1 MSRITDIFG
10 MNVFND
16 VVMKER
22 LPKPIYRE
30 LRESVDNDIPL
41 SMNVANVVASA
52 MKNWAIENGATHF
65 AHWFLPLTG
74 VNAEK
79 HDSFLTPKGDGTVI
93 MEFSGKNLIKG
104 ESDGSSFPSGG
115 IRATFEARGY
125 TSWDPTSFAFIK
137 EKTLCIPTAF
147 AAYGGEALD
156 EKTPLLRSMDAFN
169 TQAMRIMKI
178 FGLDDVS
185 KVMTSVGA
193 EQEYFLIDQKVWEER
208 PDLIY
213 TGRTVLGAKPPKR
226 QELDDHYFGAIKP
239 RVKAFMED
247 LNEELWKLGIYAKTE
262 HNEVAPAQHEL
273 APVYADINIALD
285 QNQLTME
292 MMRKVARQHDMVC
305 LLHEKPFAGINGS
318 GKHVNWSASTDTG
331 INMLDPGDNPKKNM
345 IFMLTL
351 VAVIQAVD
359 DYQDLLRAS
368 VASAGNDH
376 RLGGN
381 EAPPA
386 IMSVFLGDEIG
397 YIVDQIIKGEEI
409 HMAGDNLFELG
420 ATALPIFK
428 RDTTDRNR
436 TSPFAFT
443 GNKFEFRMP
452 GSEQS
457 IGDVCTVLNT
467 IIAESL
473 RQYADELEGTEDLA
487 GDLRKLIRSVL
498 TKHERIIFNGDNYT
512 DEWVAMAEERG
523 LLNLTSA
530 AQAAVYLDKQKN
542 VEVFARHGVLSA
554 AELHA
559 RYEVKL
565 ENYAKLINIE
575 ALTML
580 DMTRKFIA
588 PAVSAYSASLADAAL
603 AKKELGINT
612 DAEVKV
618 LSRIADLASVLGD
631 QIEDLSDAVA
641 ASGDIKDSAEQALF
655 FHDQV
660 IPKMTVLRET
670 ADELEVHT
678 SKEYWPFPSYGDL
691 LFSVQ

>member
-10 MNVFND
+10 TMVFND
-16 VVMKER
+16 VVMRER

-30 LRESVDNDIPL
+30 LRESIDNDIPL

-74 VNAEK
+74 ANAEK
-79 HDSFLTPKGDGTVI
+79 HDSFLNPKEDGTVI

-104 ESDGSSFPSGG
+104 EPDGSSFPSGG

-125 TSWDPTSFAFIK
+125 TSWDPTSYAFIK

-147 AAYGGEALD
+147 AAYGGEAMD

-169 TQAMRIMKI
+169 KQAMRIMKI
-178 FGLDDVS
+178 FGLDDV
-185 KVMTSVGA
+185 KNVNTSVGA
-193 EQEYFLIDQKVWEER
+193 EQEYFLIDESVWRER

-213 TGRTVLGAKPPKR
+213 TGRTVFGAKPPKR

-239 RVKAFMED
+239 RVKAYMEELD
-247 LNEELWKLGIYAKTE
+247 EELWKLGIYAKTE
-262 HNEVAPAQHEL
+262 HNEVAPGQHEL
-273 APVYADINIALD
+273 APVYSGSNVALD

-292 MMRKVARQHDMVC
+292 MMRKVARRHGMVC
-305 LLHEKPFAGINGS
+305 LLHEKPFAGVNGS

-331 INMLDPGDNPKKNM
+331 INMLEPGDNPKKNM
-345 IFMLTL
+345 LFMLTL
-351 VAVIQAVD
+351 IAVIQAVD
-359 DYQDLLRAS
+359 DYQDILRAS

-386 IMSVFLGDEIG
+386 IISIFLGDEIG

-409 HMAGDNLFELG
+409 HMEGDRLFELG

-428 RDTTDRNR
+428 KDSTDRNR

-457 IGDVCTVLNT
+457 IGDVCTVMNT

-487 GDLRKLIRSVL
+487 GDLRKLIRKVL
-498 TKHERIIFNGDNYT
+498 TKHQRIIFNGDNYT

-530 AQAAVYLDKQKN
+530 AEAALAMDKQKN
-542 VEVFARHGVLSA
+542 LDLFTRHGVFS
-554 AELHA
+554 EIEFRA
-559 RYEVKL
+559 RSHVQL
-565 ENYAKLINIE
+565 ENYSKLVNIE
-575 ALTML
+575 ALTMI
-580 DMTRKFIA
+580 DMARKEIV
-588 PAVSAYSASLADAAL
+588 PAVSAYSSALADAAL
-603 AKKELGINT
+603 SKKELGVSIE
-612 DAEVKV
+612 AELKI
-618 LSRIADLASVLGD
+618 LRKIADLAAVLGD
-631 QIEDLSDAVA
+631 KIENLETAVIE
-641 ASGDIKDSAEQALF
+641 SGDIS
-655 FHDQV
+655 
-660 IPKMTVLRET
+660 ET
-670 ADELEVHT
+670 ADEAIFFHDTVLPRMTELRLVADELEIYT

-691 LFSVQ
+691 LFSV

>member
-10 MNVFND
+10 TKVFND

-79 HDSFLTPKGDGTVI
+79 HDSFLTPKGDGTVL

-169 TQAMRIMKI
+169 MQAMRIMDI
-178 FGLDDVS
+178 FGLDDVK
-185 KVMTSVGA
+185 KVTTSVGA
-193 EQEYFLIDQKVWEER
+193 EQEYFLIDQSVWKER

-213 TGRTVLGAKPPKR
+213 TGRTILGAKPPKR

-239 RVKAFMED
+239 RVKEFMED

-292 MMRKVARQHDMVC
+292 MMRKVARRHGMVC

-331 INMLDPGDNPKKNM
+331 INMLEPGDNPKKNM

-386 IMSVFLGDEIG
+386 IVSVFLGDEIG
-397 YIVDQIIKGEEI
+397 YIVEQIIKGEEI
-409 HMAGDNLFELG
+409 HMEDDDLFELG

-473 RQYADELEGTEDLA
+473 RQYADELEATEDLT
-487 GDLRKLIRSVL
+487 GDLRKLIRKVL
-498 TKHERIIFNGDNYT
+498 TRHQRIIFNGDNYT

-523 LLNLTSA
+523 LLNLASTAEA
-530 AQAAVYLDKQKN
+530 APYLDAEKN
-542 VEVFARHGVLSA
+542 AEVFARHKVLSG

-565 ENYAKLINIE
+565 ENYSKLINIE
-575 ALTML
+575 ARTMI
-580 DMTRKFIA
+580 DMARKSIV

-603 AKKELGINT
+603 SKKELGVSI
-612 DAEVKV
+612 DAEKDI
-618 LSRIADLASVLGD
+618 LTRIADLAALLGR
-631 QIEDLSDAVA
+631 QIDALEDAVSRA
-641 ASGDIKDSAEQALF
+641 GEVSGSAEEAAF
-655 FHDQV
+655 FHDEV
-660 IPKMTVLRET
+660 IPCMIELRET
-670 ADELEVHT
+670 SDELEQFT
-678 SKEYWPFPSYGDL
+678 SREYWPFPDYGEI